1 MSDIVPSIEE
11 TGGDAAAAT
20 TTKKRSTKAAGWQRG
35 PRPEMAYQ
43 CGNLDDLLA
52 AVQYE
57 VQTHSQSLI
66 PEEAHCRLQFTLNA
80 GLEFPKVRIASSS
93 SSPENPPLSL
103 NKATNAPI
111 DPDPCPGYSIAAAL
125 SNFCDSKEKLKYQR
139 IVAKTIIGTVGAADG
154 FRYAERR
161 AVDTAKSDGYRFWYE
176 GSGHVLRQ

>member
-1 MSDIVPSIEE
+1 
-11 TGGDAAAAT
+11 
-20 TTKKRSTKAAGWQRG
+20 
-35 PRPEMAYQ
+35 MAYQ

-176 GSGHVLRQ
+176 GSDHVLRQ